1 MGDFGMIRIT
11 PLTIRSLTTFLLLT
25 GVLHSTPAEFHVA
38 PTGKQGATGTKN
50 DPFPSLKEAVTAIGA
65 LSTEQKNDGVSVYL
79 SGGVH
84 SLPDG
89 VVFDAACSGSSTAPL
104 IIAPEPGASPLL
116 TAGHAVS
123 DSQLEPVTDPSLA
136 DRLDPVA
143 KEHIRLVDLAK
154 LGIPSITAFREVFSG
169 DWRPLMIVQGTNA
182 LPISRWP
189 NGEYGFTT
197 MKTVTDNGDTNHGGT
212 FVYREDRPT
221 RWQKALEDNQLWLRG
236 FWRVP
241 WVINGAQVKAID
253 TNACTISFVKD
264 VGGGIGSKYK
274 KAKDAQGNDI
284 RPGDGNEAWCAVNL
298 PEEIDEPGEWAID
311 FKRQLLLIWLPD
323 GVTAQNPILI
333 AANKNP
339 LLTIENASR
348 VAVKGLRIVGSLG
361 DGIQI
366 KGGEDNLVAGCDI
379 SNVARSGIA
388 VRGGKRHRIVS
399 NDVRETGSV
408 GISAA
413 GGSKASLEPAGHEI
427 VNNDVSR
434 AANDFPVPAIRIGYG
449 GASEILR
456 DGVGIRVANNRIHD
470 TANAGVAFG
479 GADNLF
485 ELNEVYRVG
494 MNSGDLGGF
503 YGYCGFTGFGNVMR
517 NNFVHHSMN
526 GNAFYM
532 DDGTS
537 GATVTGNVAYKCSMG
552 VLMGGGHYNHF
563 DHNIIIDCT
572 RGIHIDDRG
581 ISRKYTLEDKRLGGD
596 VRSVS
601 PDQSPWKEKHP
612 ELAAL
617 VAGGETTLPKGDTV
631 VGNVLINCKTPLEL
645 PKPEN
650 AAGVEQKGNVTEG
663 SLAEFV
669 DAENFDFTL
678 KPGSTLVAA
687 IEGFPPIPF
696 QQIGLQV
703 DEYRK
708 IIPPRDMKLLKEGD
722 TTKRKFS
729 STTDIEASNK
739 K

>member
-1 MGDFGMIRIT
+1 MISYLPLIARI
-11 PLTIRSLTTFLLLT
+11 PVSILLLT
-25 GVLHSTPAEFHVA
+25 AALHASTVEFHVS
-38 PTGKQGATGTKN
+38 PTGKQGSTGSKN
-50 DPFPSLKEAVTAIGA
+50 DPFPSLREAVTAIRS
-65 LSTEQKNDGVSVYL
+65 LSTGQRTGGVSVFL
-79 SGGVH
+79 ASGVH

-89 VVFDAACSGSSTAPL
+89 VVFDASCSGSSNAPL
-104 IIAPEPGASPLL
+104 TIAPEPGTVPLL

-123 DSQLEPVTDPSLA
+123 DSQLEPVTDPSLQE
-136 DRLDPVA
+136 RLDPDA
-143 KEHIRLVDLAK
+143 RGHIRQIDLAK
-154 LGIPSITAFREVFSG
+154 LGIPAIAPFRQVFSG
-169 DWRPLMIVQGTNA
+169 DWRPLQVVQGTNS

-189 NGEYGFTT
+189 KGEYGFTT
-197 MKTVTDNGDTNHGGT
+197 MKSVTDNGDTNHGGT
-212 FVYREDRPT
+212 FVYREDRPI
-221 RWQKALEDNQLWLRG
+221 RWQKALAENELWLRG

-253 TNACTISFVKD
+253 TNACTITFMKD

-274 KAKDAQGNDI
+274 KDAQG
-284 RPGDGNEAWCAVNL
+284 RRCGDGNEAWCAVNL
-298 PEEIDEPGEWAID
+298 PEEIGTTGEWAID
-311 FKRQLLLIWLPD
+311 FKRQILLIWPPD
-323 GVTAQNPILI
+323 GTSAKNPILVS
-333 AANKNP
+333 ANKDP
-339 LLTIENASR
+339 LITLDNASHINI
-348 VAVKGLRIVGSLG
+348 KGLHFLGSLG
-361 DGIQI
+361 DAVQI
-366 KGGEDNLVAGCDI
+366 KGGEQNLVAGCDI
-379 SNVARSGIA
+379 SNVSRIGIA

-399 NDVRETGSV
+399 NDVRETGNV

-413 GGSKASLEPAGHEI
+413 GGSKSALELAGHEI

-537 GATVTGNVAYKCSMG
+537 GTTVTGNVAYKCSMG

-572 RGIHIDDRG
+572 KGIHLDDRG
-581 ISRKYTLEDKRLGGD
+581 ISRKYTLDDKRLGGD
-596 VRSVS
+596 VKSVN

-612 ELAAL
+612 QLAAL
-617 VAGGETTLPKGDTV
+617 VAGVETTIPKGDEV
-631 VGNVLINCKTPLEL
+631 IGNVVINCDKPFEF

-650 AAGVEQKGNVTEG
+650 AQGITQRGNQTN
-663 SLAEFV
+663 SSTSDFV
-669 DAENFDFTL
+669 DVDNLNFTL
-678 KPGSTLVAA
+678 KPDATLVAS
-687 IEGFPPIPF
+687 IEGFAPIPF

-708 IIPPRDMKLLKEGD
+708 SVAPRDMKLLREGD

>member
-1 MGDFGMIRIT
+1 MIRHTPTIT
-11 PLTIRSLTTFLLLT
+11 RFLTALLLLT
-25 GVLHSTPAEFHVA
+25 GVLHSSNAEFHIA

-50 DPFPSLKEAVTAIGA
+50 DPFPSLREAVTAIA
-65 LSTEQKNDGVSVYL
+65 SLSNEQKNGGVSVYL

-84 SLPDG
+84 SLPEG
-89 VVFDAACSGSSTAPL
+89 IVFDAACSGSSNGPL
-104 IIAPEPGASPLL
+104 TIAAEPGTSPLL
-116 TAGHAVS
+116 TAGRAAS

-136 DRLDPVA
+136 DRLDPVTKA
-143 KEHIRLVDLAK
+143 HIRQIDLAK
-154 LGIPSITAFREVFSG
+154 LGLPPITAFREVFNG
-169 DWRPLMIVQGTNA
+169 DWRPLQVVLGTNS

-197 MKTVTDNGDTNHGGT
+197 MKSVTDNGDASHGGT
-212 FVYREDRPT
+212 FVYRDERPA
-221 RWQKALEDNQLWLRG
+221 RWQKALAENELWLRG

-253 TNACTISFVKD
+253 TNTCTITLVKD

-274 KAKDAQGNDI
+274 KDAQG
-284 RPGDGNEAWCAVNL
+284 RRCGDGNEAWCAVNL
-298 PEEIDEPGEWAID
+298 PEEIDEPGEWAVD
-311 FKRQLLLIWLPD
+311 FKRQLLLIWVPD
-323 GVTAQNPILI
+323 GVSAQNPILI
-333 AANKNP
+333 AANKEP
-339 LLTIENASR
+339 LLSIDNASH
-348 VAVKGLRIVGSLG
+348 VAVKGLRIFGSLG
-361 DGIQI
+361 DGVQI

-413 GGSKASLEPAGHEI
+413 GGSKAALEPAGHEI
-427 VNNDVSR
+427 LNNDVSR

-449 GASEILR
+449 GASEILK
-456 DGVGIRVANNRIHD
+456 DGVGIRVAQNRIHD

-479 GADNLF
+479 GCENLF
-485 ELNEVYRVG
+485 ELNEVYRIG

-537 GATVTGNVAYKCSMG
+537 GATVTGNVAYKCAMG
-552 VLMGGGHYNHF
+552 VLMGGGHHNHF

-601 PDQSPWKEKHP
+601 PDQSPWKDKHP

-617 VAGGETTLPKGDTV
+617 VAGGETTIPKGDTV
-631 VGNVLINCKTPLEL
+631 IGNVLINCGTPVVL

-663 SLAEFV
+663 SLAEFA

-708 IIPPRDMKLLKEGD
+708 SITPRDMKLLKEGD